1 MTTTREKIVEAAAA
15 LLDEGGR
22 EAISTRAV
30 SAAAGVQA
38 PTIYRIFGD
47 KQGLLDAV
55 ASHGFVSY
63 LSGKTAIGHSEDP
76 VEDLRRGWDLH
87 VAFGLAHPAVYT
99 LIYGEPRPG
108 TGSPAARAAAEVLA
122 GQVRRIAAAGRL
134 RVSEERAA
142 HLIHAAGCG
151 MTLTLIA
158 LPPERRDP
166 ALPTLAREA
175 TIAAVTFTGPGSGFG
190 PASSAGSSPSSSPS
204 SSDGAGARAHAGDG
218 LAGAVGALRV
228 ALPDLTALTSAE
240 RTLLGEWL
248 TRLV

>member
-1 MTTTREKIVEAAAA
+1 MTTTREKIVEAAAT
-15 LLDEGGR
+15 LLNEGGR

-38 PTIYRIFGD
+38 PTIYRLFGD

-63 LSGKTAIGHSEDP
+63 LGGKMGLPETGDP

-87 VAFGLAHPAVYT
+87 VAFGLEHPAVYT

-108 TGSPAARAAAEVLA
+108 VESPAARAAAEVLA
-122 GQVRRIAAAGRL
+122 GQVKRIAAAGRL

-158 LPPERRDP
+158 LPPQARDP
-166 ALPTLAREA
+166 ALSVLARESI
-175 TIAAVTFTGPGSGFG
+175 IAAVT
-190 PASSAGSSPSSSPS
+190 AS
-204 SSDGAGARAHAGDG
+204 RAGDG
-218 LAGAVGALRV
+218 DGDASLAGAAGALRA
-228 ALPDLTALTSAE
+228 ALPGVTALTGAE
-240 RTLLGEWL
+240 RALLDEWL
-248 TRLV
+248 TRLADSGHSADTRPGDHAPA

>member
-1 MTTTREKIVEAAAA
+1 MTSTRERIVEAAAA
-15 LLDEGGR
+15 LLNEGGR

-47 KQGLLDAV
+47 KQGLLDVV
-55 ASHGFVSY
+55 ASHGFASY
-63 LSGKTAIGHSEDP
+63 LHGKTALEPGADP

-108 TGSPAARAAAEVLA
+108 VESPAARAAADVLA

-158 LPPERRDP
+158 LPPQHRDP
-166 ALPTLAREA
+166 ALPVLARESIIA
-175 TIAAVTFTGPGSGFG
+175 TVTGERADPGDG
-190 PASSAGSSPSSSPS
+190 PAGTA
-204 SSDGAGARAHAGDG
+204 
-218 LAGAVGALRV
+218 GALRT
-228 ALPDLTALTSAE
+228 ALPEVTALSAAE
-240 RTLLGEWL
+240 RALLDEWL
-248 TRLV
+248 TRIAGG

>member
-1 MTTTREKIVEAAAA
+1 MTITREKIVEAAAA
-15 LLDEGGR
+15 LLNEGGR

-38 PTIYRIFGD
+38 PTIYRLFGD

-63 LSGKTAIGHSEDP
+63 LGGKMGLPETGDP

-87 VAFGLAHPAVYT
+87 VAFGLEHPAVYT

-108 TGSPAARAAAEVLA
+108 VESPAARAAAEVLA
-122 GQVRRIAAAGRL
+122 GQVKRIAAAGRL
-134 RVSEERAA
+134 RVSEKRAA

-158 LPPERRDP
+158 LPPEARDP
-166 ALPTLAREA
+166 ALSALARESI
-175 TIAAVTFTGPGSGFG
+175 IAAVT
-190 PASSAGSSPSSSPS
+190 AE
-204 SSDGAGARAHAGDG
+204 RAGDG
-218 LAGAVGALRV
+218 SDGGGGGDASLAGAAGALRA
-228 ALPDLTALTSAE
+228 ALPGVTALTGAE
-240 RTLLGEWL
+240 RALLDEWL
-248 TRLV
+248 TRLADSGHSADARPGDHAPA

>member
-15 LLDEGGR
+15 LLNEGGR

-38 PTIYRIFGD
+38 PTIYRLFGD

-55 ASHGFVSY
+55 AGHGFVSY
-63 LSGKTAIGHSEDP
+63 LGGKMGLEATGDP

-87 VAFGLAHPAVYT
+87 VAFGLEHPAVYT

-108 TGSPAARAAAEVLA
+108 VESPAARAAAEVLA
-122 GQVRRIAAAGRL
+122 GQVKRIAAAGRL

-142 HLIHAAGCG
+142 HLVHAAGCG

-158 LPPERRDP
+158 LPPEARDP
-166 ALPTLAREA
+166 ALSILARESV
-175 TIAAVTFTGPGSGFG
+175 IAAVTVERVSGGDGNGQGGGGGQGS
-190 PASSAGSSPSSSPS
+190 
-204 SSDGAGARAHAGDG
+204 GDG
-218 LAGAVGALRV
+218 LVGAAGALRA
-228 ALPDLTALTSAE
+228 ALPGVTALTGAERALLDEWLARLANAE
-240 RTLLGEWL
+240 RTAEA
-248 TRLV
+248 

>member
-15 LLDEGGR
+15 LLNEGGR

-38 PTIYRIFGD
+38 PTIYRLFGD
-47 KQGLLDAV
+47 KQGLLDTV

-63 LSGKTAIGHSEDP
+63 LGGKMGLPETGDP

-87 VAFGLAHPAVYT
+87 VAFGLEHPAVYT

-108 TGSPAARAAAEVLA
+108 VESPAARAAAEVLA
-122 GQVRRIAAAGRL
+122 GQVKRIAAAGRL

-158 LPPERRDP
+158 LPPEARDP
-166 ALPTLAREA
+166 ALSVLARESI
-175 TIAAVTFTGPGSGFG
+175 IAAVTSERAADDGGD
-190 PASSAGSSPSSSPS
+190 ASP
-204 SSDGAGARAHAGDG
+204 AGAA
-218 LAGAVGALRV
+218 GALRA
-228 ALPDLTALTSAE
+228 ALPGVTALTGAE
-240 RTLLGEWL
+240 RALLDEWL
-248 TRLV
+248 TRLADSGHSADARPGDHATA

>member
-1 MTTTREKIVEAAAA
+1 MTTTRERIVEAAAA

-38 PTIYRIFGD
+38 PTIYRLFGD

-63 LSGKTAIGHSEDP
+63 LDGKMSLGHSEDP

-87 VAFGLAHPAVYT
+87 VGFGLAHPAVYT

-108 TGSPAARAAAEVLA
+108 VESPAARAAAEVLA

-151 MTLTLIA
+151 LTLTLIA
-158 LPPERRDP
+158 LPPQQRDP
-166 ALPTLAREA
+166 ALSVLARES
-175 TIAAVTFTGPGSGFG
+175 ILAAVTSDPP
-190 PASSAGSSPSSSPS
+190 PAAGGAAPAGGVVGA
-204 SSDGAGARAHAGDG
+204 DAVAGAA
-218 LAGAVGALRV
+218 GALRT
-228 ALPDLTALTSAE
+228 ALPEVTVLSGAE
-240 RTLLGEWL
+240 RALLDEWL
-248 TRLV
+248 MRIAKG

>member
-1 MTTTREKIVEAAAA
+1 VTTTREKIVEAAAA
-15 LLDEGGR
+15 LLNEGGR

-30 SAAAGVQA
+30 GAAAGVQA

-63 LSGKTAIGHSEDP
+63 LAGKTALEPTADP

-87 VAFGLAHPAVYT
+87 VAFGVAHPAVYT

-108 TGSPAARAAAEVLA
+108 VESPAARAAADVLA

-134 RVSEERAA
+134 RVGEERAA
-142 HLIHAAGCG
+142 QLIHAAGCG

-158 LPPERRDP
+158 LPPAQRDP
-166 ALPTLAREA
+166 ALSVLARESV
-175 TIAAVTFTGPGSGFG
+175 IAAVTVSP
-190 PASSAGSSPSSSPS
+190 PAGS
-204 SSDGAGARAHAGDG
+204 
-218 LAGAVGALRV
+218 GAVGAAPAGPAGAAGALR
-228 ALPDLTALTSAE
+228 ASLPEVTVLSAAE
-240 RTLLGEWL
+240 RGLLDEWL
-248 TRLV
+248 VRIAG

>member
-1 MTTTREKIVEAAAA
+1 MTATRDRIVEAAAT
-15 LLDEGGR
+15 LLNEGGR

-38 PTIYRIFGD
+38 PTIYRLFGD

-63 LSGKTAIGHSEDP
+63 LSGKMSLEHSEDA

-108 TGSPAARAAAEVLA
+108 VESPAARAAAEILA

-151 MTLTLIA
+151 LTLTLIA
-158 LPPERRDP
+158 LPPQRRDP
-166 ALPTLAREA
+166 ALSVLARESVL
-175 TIAAVTFTGPGSGFG
+175 AAVTSDPPPAADAPAAASAG
-190 PASSAGSSPSSSPS
+190 PAE
-204 SSDGAGARAHAGDG
+204 
-218 LAGAVGALRV
+218 ALRAV
-228 ALPDLTALTSAE
+228 LPEVTVLSDAE
-240 RTLLGEWL
+240 RALLDEWL
-248 TRLV
+248 TRIARG

>member
-63 LSGKTAIGHSEDP
+63 LEGKTALEHTADP

-87 VAFGLAHPAVYT
+87 VAFGLTHPAVYT

-108 TGSPAARAAAEVLA
+108 VESPAARAAADVLA
-122 GQVRRIAAAGRL
+122 GQVRRIATAGRL
-134 RVSEERAA
+134 RVGEERAA
-142 HLIHAAGCG
+142 QLIHAAGCG
-151 MTLTLIA
+151 MTLTLIS
-158 LPPERRDP
+158 LPPSRRDP
-166 ALPTLAREA
+166 ALSVLARESV
-175 TIAAVTFTGPGSGFG
+175 IAAVTVPHR
-190 PASSAGSSPSSSPS
+190 AGGAAG
-204 SSDGAGARAHAGDG
+204 DGGGAVDGVGGGDG
-218 LAGAVGALRV
+218 LAGAAGLLRASLPEGA
-228 ALPDLTALTSAE
+228 ALSAAE
-240 RTLLGEWL
+240 RGLLDEWL
-248 TRLV
+248 VRIAG